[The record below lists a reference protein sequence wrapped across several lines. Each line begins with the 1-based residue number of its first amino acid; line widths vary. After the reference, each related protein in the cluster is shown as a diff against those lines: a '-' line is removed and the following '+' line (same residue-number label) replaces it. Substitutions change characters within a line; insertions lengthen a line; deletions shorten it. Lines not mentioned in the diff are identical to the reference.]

1 MCAYMRSIAPL
12 GSVDPPVPCRYTLL
26 AMPGCRKFLV
36 GGLVGV
42 AFILSVAACAAQY
55 RDAWVIPNAA
65 MVRTG
70 PGQNHDSVTALP
82 RATKVTVLA
91 FRDKWC
97 LVKLPDGRKGWV
109 AEWLLEFSKEKGRR
123 LAASASKGQDVGRS
137 GAVGRASQPAPRPAW
152 VCVSAANVRK
162 GPGLGY
168 SRYGVLAQ
176 GVKVYVVARE
186 REWCKCRTPGGYGWI
201 RRDCL
206 EFDIEAGRKLAAA
219 AGSAAPSTA
228 AATSPGG
235 STAKGFIAAT
245 QVRLRAEPSR
255 SSRTL
260 ATLDKGQTVYVV
272 DKHNGWYRLRVHGGS
287 AGWVH
292 ASLVKLAGQSP
303 AGPKVAAATLEKPA
317 DFPSPRLQPAWLH
330 DEATGKPLEVEAFA
344 AADGVNVRRAPGL
357 GASLKGS
364 LHKGS
369 RVVVK
374 GVHGHWVFARLPD
387 GTDGW
392 IAGWMLNY
400 GSAEQCSITDETGRT
415 FPVRVGWVARPEV
428 NLRSGPGLDY
438 PELTEAGF
446 GTAFIVLERRD
457 QWYRAAFSDGSV
469 AWVASWL
476 VDTREQ
482 RLARAARMAM
492 IASGRVAESSIV
504 GSAVTAAADFGNKIV
519 ELAKRYLGYPYVRGG
534 ESPSGFDCSGFVR
547 YVHRQFGIDVSH
559 DSRELFTQGTPVERD
574 ALQPGDVVFFRDTY
588 RPGISHVGIYIGDD
602 QFIHASTRRTGVRIS
617 SLQKPF
623 YAARYAGARRMHE

>member
-1 MCAYMRSIAPL
+1 MSGTRK
-12 GSVDPPVPCRYTLL
+12 LL
-26 AMPGCRKFLV
+26 RAV
-36 GGLVGV
+36 VGV
-42 AFILSVAACAAQY
+42 CVVVSAVACAAKF
-55 RDAWVIPNAA
+55 RTAWVIPNTAI
-65 MVRTG
+65 VRDG
-70 PGQNHDSVTALP
+70 PGQDHDAVGSVP
-82 RATKVTVLA
+82 RGTKLTVLA

-97 LVKLPDGRKGWV
+97 LVKLPSGKKGWV
-109 AEWLLEFSKEKGRR
+109 AEWLLEFSAEKGRK
-123 LAASASKGQDVGRS
+123 LAASASGS
-137 GAVGRASQPAPRPAW
+137 SATGASRASSSGSGSQPRPAW

-168 SRYGVLAQ
+168 ERYGVLNRGA
-176 GVKVYVVARE
+176 KVYVVARE
-186 REWCKCRTPGGYGWI
+186 GDWCKCRTPGGYGWM

-206 EFDIEAGRKLAAA
+206 EFDVAAGRKLAAA
-219 AGSAAPSTA
+219 APPTNGSN
-228 AATSPGG
+228 SPKSASGG
-235 STAKGFIAAT
+235 SETAKGFVGGT
-245 QVRLRAEPSR
+245 EVRLRAEPSR
-255 SSRTL
+255 SARTV
-260 ATLDKGQTVYVV
+260 AVLDKGQTVYVV
-272 DKHNGWYRLRVHGGS
+272 DEHNGWYRVRVHGGE

-292 ASLVKLAGQSP
+292 ASLVKLAPRSPSP
-303 AGPKVAAATLEKPA
+303 ARPVPARATLPRPA
-317 DFPSPRLQPAWLH
+317 DFPSPRVQPALLH
-330 DEATGKPLEVEAFA
+330 DEATGNAISVEAFV
-344 AADGVNVRRAPGL
+344 AADGVNVRLAPSL
-357 GASLKGS
+357 GASVKSSLRKGT
-364 LHKGS
+364 
-369 RVVVK
+369 RVTVT

-400 GSAEQCSITDETGRT
+400 CSPEQCSVTDEGGQT

-428 NLRSGPGLDY
+428 NLRAGPGLDY
-438 PELTEAGF
+438 PEVTEAAF
-446 GTAFIVLERRD
+446 GATFIVLERRN

-492 IASGRVAESSIV
+492 IASARVAESSML
-504 GSAVTAAADFGNKIV
+504 GSAIGAAADLGNKIV
-519 ELAKRYLGYPYVRGG
+519 ELATRYLGYPYVRGG

-559 DSRELFTQGTPVERD
+559 DSRQLFTQGKPVARED
-574 ALQPGDVVFFRDTY
+574 LQPGDVVFFRDTY
-588 RPGISHVGIYIGDD
+588 RPGISHVGIYIGND

>member
-1 MCAYMRSIAPL
+1 
-12 GSVDPPVPCRYTLL
+12 
-26 AMPGCRKFLV
+26 MPGRNKLVV
-36 GGLVGV
+36 GGVV
-42 AFILSVAACAAQY
+42 AAALLLSVMACAAQY
-55 RDAWVIPNAA
+55 RNAWVIPNTAI
-65 MVRTG
+65 VRAG
-70 PGQNHDSVTALP
+70 PGQNHDSIGTLC
-82 RATKVTVLA
+82 RGSKVVVLA

-97 LVKLPDGRKGWV
+97 LVRLPGGKKGWV
-109 AEWLLEFSKEKGRR
+109 AEWLLEFSAVKGRR
-123 LAASASKGQDVGRS
+123 LAASGGKASVEGRPRPS
-137 GAVGRASQPAPRPAW
+137 TTGPGPQPRPAW
-152 VCVSAANVRK
+152 VSVSAANVRK

-168 SRYGVLAQ
+168 PRYGVLSR
-176 GVKVYVVARE
+176 GTKVYVVARV
-186 REWCKCRTPGGYGWI
+186 REWYKCRTPGGYGWI

-206 EFDIEAGRKLAAA
+206 EFDIQAGRKLAAA
-219 AGSAAPSTA
+219 AGAGGEPSSGGTSSA
-228 AATSPGG
+228 GG
-235 STAKGFIAAT
+235 ATAKGFIAGT
-245 QVRLRAEPSR
+245 EVRLRAEPSR
-255 SSRTL
+255 SSRVV

-272 DKHNGWYRLRVHGGS
+272 DKHNGWYRVRVHGGS

-292 ASLVKLAGQSP
+292 AGLVRLAGQASAP
-303 AGPKVAAATLEKPA
+303 PKSAVAALERPA
-317 DFPSPRLQPAWLH
+317 HFPSPRVQPAMLH
-330 DEATGKPLEVEAFA
+330 DEATGKPLEVEAFV

-357 GASLKGS
+357 GAGIKASLRKGT
-364 LHKGS
+364 

-374 GVHGHWVFARLPD
+374 GVHGHWVFASLPD
-387 GTDGW
+387 GSDGW

-400 GSAEQCSITDETGRT
+400 NAPEQCSITDDAGQR

-428 NLRSGPGLDY
+428 NLRAGPGLDY

-446 GTAFIVLERRD
+446 GATFIVLERKD

-492 IASGRVAESSIV
+492 IASGRVAESSML
-504 GSAVTAAADFGNKIV
+504 GSALTAAADLGSKIV
-519 ELAKRYLGYPYVRGG
+519 ELAMRYLGYPYVRGG
-534 ESPSGFDCSGFVR
+534 DSPSGFDCSGFVK

-559 DSRELFTQGTPVERD
+559 DCRELFTQGRPVSRED
-574 ALQPGDVVFFRDTY
+574 LQPGDVVFFRDTY
-588 RPGISHVGIYIGDD
+588 KPGISHVGIYIGND